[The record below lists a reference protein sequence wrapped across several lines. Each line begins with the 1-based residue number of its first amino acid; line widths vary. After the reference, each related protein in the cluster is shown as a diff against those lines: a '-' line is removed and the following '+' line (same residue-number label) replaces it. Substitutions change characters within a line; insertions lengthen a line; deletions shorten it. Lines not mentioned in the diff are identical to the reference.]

1 MSCLV
6 FLLFA
11 IAFALLWIFGSTDM
25 AMLFMGIMSTFMFFH
40 LSSTSIG
47 NMANGNKV
55 DPVNDLA
62 WKLIMII
69 LATVGFM
76 VYIL

>member
-6 FLLFA
+6 FLLFV

-40 LSSTSIG
+40 LSFISIG

-55 DPVNDLA
+55 DPVNDLV
-62 WKLIMII
+62 WKLVMII
-69 LATVGFM
+69 LATMGFM

>member
-6 FLLFA
+6 LLVFA
-11 IAFALLWIFGSTDM
+11 IAFALLWILGGTDM
-25 AMLFMGIMSTFMFFH
+25 AMLFMGIMSTFMFLH
-40 LSSTSIG
+40 LSFTSIG

-55 DPVNDLA
+55 DPVNDVI
-62 WKLIMII
+62 WKLFMMI

>member
-6 FLLFA
+6 FLLFV
-11 IAFALLWIFGSTDM
+11 IAFALLWIFGGTDM
-25 AMLFMGIMSTFMFFH
+25 AMLFMGIVSTFMFFH
-40 LSSTSIG
+40 LSFISIG
-47 NMANGNKV
+47 KMANGNKV

-62 WKLIMII
+62 WKLAMII

>member
-6 FLLFA
+6 FLLFV
-11 IAFALLWIFGSTDM
+11 IAFALLWIFGGTDM
-25 AMLFMGIMSTFMFFH
+25 AMLFIGIMSTFMFFH
-40 LSSTSIG
+40 LSFISIG

-62 WKLIMII
+62 WKLVMII

>member
-1 MSCLV
+1 M
-6 FLLFA
+6 LLFA
-11 IAFALLWIFGSTDM
+11 IALALLWILGGTDM
-25 AMLFMGIMSTFMFFH
+25 AMLFMGIMCTFMFLH
-40 LSSTSIG
+40 LSFTSTG

-55 DPVNDLA
+55 DPVNDVV
-62 WKLIMII
+62 WKLVMMV